1 MAVVVA
7 VKSELSVAV
16 AVGLET
22 GGDGGGA
29 VCGDGGG
36 GSRSLRP
43 GFCDSAGVGDGAD
56 TAWSRQELGLPASA
70 YITIRPWNP
79 GALRQRLTMMMMII
93 LYTRGNPGGRHGN
106 GGRSIKTANDGDA
119 YLPYFLYLQIR
130 RFMA

>member
-1 MAVVVA
+1 VVA
-7 VKSELSVAV
+7 VFVAVRSELSVAV

-56 TAWSRQELGLPASA
+56 TVVSTRVGITGLCLYNDKTLEPQGVAAAS
-70 YITIRPWNP
+70 YDDDDDDDDN
-79 GALRQRLTMMMMII
+79 II
-93 LYTRGNPGGRHGN
+93 YRVTRVVVTV
-106 GGRSIKTANDGDA
+106 TAAD
-119 YLPYFLYLQIR
+119 Q
-130 RFMA
+130 